1 MPLLFVAKAAGH
13 SLHMNDCSYVHINY
27 EGAPKFCQVIF
38 VAICKRRGGALID
51 VGGIHVHGHML
62 DERTI
67 VLDARVNLLS
77 MQVGFA

>member
-1 MPLLFVAKAAGH
+1 
-13 SLHMNDCSYVHINY
+13 MNDCTYVHINY
-27 EGAPKFCQVIF
+27 EGRPIFCQV
-38 VAICKRRGGALID
+38 LIPVLLQKEEKGLLIY